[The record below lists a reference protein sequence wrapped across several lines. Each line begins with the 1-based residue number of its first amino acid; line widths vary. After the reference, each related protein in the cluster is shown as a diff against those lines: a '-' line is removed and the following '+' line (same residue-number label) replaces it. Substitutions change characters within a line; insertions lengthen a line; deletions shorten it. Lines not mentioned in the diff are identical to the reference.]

1 MYQERFYREQISSKF
16 KLEVAY
22 KESDLLI
29 LSDAQLDEGT
39 TRDILVK
46 HYETVE
52 GYLKKTPLFFK
63 SLSPLA
69 DDDSAPPIV
78 REMIAAARLSGIGP
92 FSAVAGA
99 IATYVGRDLL
109 KFSREIIVENG
120 GDIFLRINSDKSL
133 GVYLGD
139 DYQPSVIK
147 LKLSKRDQPFGIAS
161 SSATIGPSLN
171 FGNADLVSVIS
182 KDAIAVDSFATAFS
196 NQIKT
201 LADSRLVIESAKA
214 NPAIEGILVAFSGKI
229 FLWGD
234 LELAE

>member
-78 REMIAAARLSGIGP
+78 REMIAAARLSGI
-92 FSAVAGA
+92 
-99 IATYVGRDLL
+99 
-109 KFSREIIVENG
+109 
-120 GDIFLRINSDKSL
+120 
-133 GVYLGD
+133 
-139 DYQPSVIK
+139 
-147 LKLSKRDQPFGIAS
+147 
-161 SSATIGPSLN
+161 
-171 FGNADLVSVIS
+171 
-182 KDAIAVDSFATAFS
+182 
-196 NQIKT
+196 
-201 LADSRLVIESAKA
+201 
-214 NPAIEGILVAFSGKI
+214 
-229 FLWGD
+229 
-234 LELAE
+234 